1 MPEMGEHHMKY
12 AVNIE
17 VIYRELPFAE
27 RFAAAKRDGFDY
39 VEIWD
44 WESKDLGELK
54 DLCKR
59 YGLEISCMG
68 GDGPISLCD
77 PAHGPEYLAYLRR
90 SLKAAREVGCKLL
103 AVHSN
108 ELLPEPH
115 PSAADLFPQ
124 YSAAEKTMAMYRSLA
139 AIAPEAEQ
147 AGVTLCLEALN
158 VEKDHLGNFLQY
170 TKDAAEIIRMVDS
183 PNVRILYDA
192 YHMYLNEGKIIET
205 LRKYQ
210 DLIACIHIADAPGR
224 GEPGTGCINYRAVLR
239 DLYDRGYG
247 GMIAFE
253 LFPQSSSD
261 DAVWAINSVR
271 TGL

>member
-1 MPEMGEHHMKY
+1 
-12 AVNIE
+12 
-17 VIYRELPFAE
+17 
-27 RFAAAKRDGFDY
+27 
-39 VEIWD
+39 
-44 WESKDLGELK
+44 
-54 DLCKR
+54 
-59 YGLEISCMG
+59 
-68 GDGPISLCD
+68 
-77 PAHGPEYLAYLRR
+77 
-90 SLKAAREVGCKLL
+90 
-103 AVHSN
+103 
-108 ELLPEPH
+108 
-115 PSAADLFPQ
+115 
-124 YSAAEKTMAMYRSLA
+124 MAMYRSLA
-139 AIAPEAEQ
+139 ASAPEAEQ